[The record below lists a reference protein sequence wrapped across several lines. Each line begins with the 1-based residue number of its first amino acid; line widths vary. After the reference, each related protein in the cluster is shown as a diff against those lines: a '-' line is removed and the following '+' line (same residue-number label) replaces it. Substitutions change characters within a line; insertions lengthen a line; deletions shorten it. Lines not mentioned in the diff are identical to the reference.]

1 MMFTR
6 LRWRESRSGSLPAL
20 LSALNLRGK
29 LLVDFKTISIL
40 PHGAHHTRRRYC
52 SVGKLL
58 GRPASM
64 HILGDDLFDLPA
76 GSAHQ
81 FD

>member
-1 MMFTR
+1 MMFTC
-6 LRWRESRSGSLPAL
+6 LRRRDSRSGIPAL

-29 LLVDFKTISIL
+29 LLVDFKTISVL

-64 HILGDDLFDLPA
+64 PIPGDDLFDLPT